1 MSAPGTLITLEG
13 PEGGGKSTLIRRL
26 AERLE
31 RDHGKVVRLARE
43 PGGTLMGEA
52 VRAIL
57 QHDDASEPLRYRAE
71 VLLFEASRAQLC
83 EAVLA
88 PAIARGE
95 WCLCDRF
102 TDSTLAYQGY
112 GRGIDLETLRGLN
125 DFATGGLRPDLTLLL
140 DLPVETGLERIRQRD
155 GTGIDRIENE
165 SLCFHRRLREG
176 YQALADAEPRRFVA
190 IDALRPVEA
199 VWADVWSAVR
209 RLLPAAAPTP

>member
-1 MSAPGTLITLEG
+1 MIAVGKLITFEG
-13 PEGGGKSTLIRRL
+13 PEGGGKTTLIRRL
-26 AERLE
+26 AEALE
-31 RDHGKVVRLARE
+31 RDCAKVVRLARE
-43 PGGTLMGEA
+43 PGGTRTGEA

-57 QHDDASEPLRYRAE
+57 QHDAASEPIFDRTE

-83 EAVLA
+83 ETVLA

-112 GRGIDLETLRGLN
+112 GRGIDLDTLRGLN

-140 DLPVETGLERIRQRD
+140 DLPAESGLERIRQRA

-165 SLCFHRRLREG
+165 SLCFHRRLRDG
-176 YQALADAEPRRFVA
+176 YRALAEAESERFVV
-190 IDALRPVEA
+190 IDALRTFEE
-199 VWADVWSAVR
+199 VWSDVWNAVR
-209 RLLPAAAPTP
+209 RLLPGPSV